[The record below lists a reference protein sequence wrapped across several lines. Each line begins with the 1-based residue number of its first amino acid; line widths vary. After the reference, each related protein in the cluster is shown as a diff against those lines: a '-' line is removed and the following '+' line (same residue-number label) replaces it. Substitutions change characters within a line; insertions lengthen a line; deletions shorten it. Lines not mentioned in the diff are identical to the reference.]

1 MMYCPLV
8 PQTYYETIFRKLHSL
23 SHGGV
28 KATTKLIGERYVF
41 SGMRAYIKEKCRSC
55 LACQKSK
62 ITRHNKTPL
71 KTFQDPP
78 GRFQVWHIDL
88 YITSG
93 SPIMG
98 VYLWGS
104 PDYGSMVQSDSWL
117 YLSLTYVKSTTL
129 YSIKYLLL
137 IQPNYNTQ
145 TLFNKISSNLTI
157 EWNRMNRMPSIPPK
171 RMPRME
177 SNNRITIE

>member
-1 MMYCPLV
+1 
-8 PQTYYETIFRKLHSL
+8 
-23 SHGGV
+23 
-28 KATTKLIGERYVF
+28 
-41 SGMRAYIKEKCRSC
+41 MRAY
-55 LACQKSK
+55 
-62 ITRHNKTPL
+62 NYGGW
-71 KTFQDPP
+71 F
-78 GRFQVWHIDL
+78 
-88 YITSG
+88 
-93 SPIMG
+93 M
-98 VYLWGS
+98 GS

-145 TLFNKISSNLTI
+145 TLFHKISSNLTI

>member
-1 MMYCPLV
+1 
-8 PQTYYETIFRKLHSL
+8 
-23 SHGGV
+23 
-28 KATTKLIGERYVF
+28 
-41 SGMRAYIKEKCRSC
+41 
-55 LACQKSK
+55 
-62 ITRHNKTPL
+62 
-71 KTFQDPP
+71 
-78 GRFQVWHIDL
+78 
-88 YITSG
+88 
-93 SPIMG
+93 MG

-157 EWNRMNRMPSIPPK
+157 ESHTFRPK
-171 RMPRME
+171 LHVE
-177 SNNRITIE
+177 YFYLQIKIYNLFL

>member
-1 MMYCPLV
+1 MN
-8 PQTYYETIFRKLHSL
+8 T
-23 SHGGV
+23 
-28 KATTKLIGERYVF
+28 
-41 SGMRAYIKEKCRSC
+41 SC
-55 LACQKSK
+55 
-62 ITRHNKTPL
+62 T
-71 KTFQDPP
+71 
-78 GRFQVWHIDL
+78 
-88 YITSG
+88 
-93 SPIMG
+93 MG
-98 VYLWGS
+98 VSFMES